1 MLSQITAGAI
11 VLVVLVICVGI
22 VAYACYAGSAL
33 VKIGRKDIAWSETR
47 FGDASD
53 RAIGRAAIAGGG
65 VIIAGGILYVLYT
78 LGVLLTL
85 LA

>member
-1 MLSQITAGAI
+1 MLGQIAAGIIALAI
-11 VLVVLVICVGI
+11 CAGI
-22 VAYACYAGSAL
+22 VAYAYYAGSAL

-53 RAIGRAAIAGGG
+53 EAIGRAAIAGGW
-65 VIIAGGILYVLYT
+65 VIIAGGVLYALYM
-78 LGVLLTL
+78 LGTMIAL